1 MNDAENLARLLG
13 HVEPAVFRHLMVTKF
28 DLALPAVDA
37 KKSKTENRGLLATAL
52 TDLTVSQRQKL
63 DEEAERIVLLSDGP
77 GQDVI
82 DGMRQDIGGV
92 ANREAFGKIR
102 NQYERAIWLYIHDFR
117 LFKHALDARQAD
129 VFRQS
134 SSCYSG
140 FVAPKGLDVK
150 DDSISQA
157 AFHARAAQRL
167 GCPAED
173 VAVQIFK
180 RLRPDAD
187 TGKDINLYQI
197 SIHHNRPPEVVDCV
211 KDSTLV
217 TQEVVRAV
225 SAHITYEPSN
235 GHLEVLSRETDARE
249 DLGRLVADDLLQ
261 SPITGETIPLKV
273 YSYQSLAA
281 PRHFDISGEPVT
293 AVKVVELGYTVPDH
307 RSLQVKIWAKDVDDI
322 YTAARALITPTF
334 DFRSHHL
341 TYAKIS
347 LTTRKDQGER
357 ARTINIVLRDD
368 NKCNVK
374 TKREKDRALCD
385 RLLAKWGLIREIGDA
400 PKSVDALAA

>member
-13 HVEPAVFRHLMVTKF
+13 HVEPAVFHHFIGARFGLHLPPL
-28 DLALPAVDA
+28 DLKKPKGQSRQEMANALSAISVG
-37 KKSKTENRGLLATAL
+37 E
-52 TDLTVSQRQKL
+52 RQKL
-63 DEEAERIVLLSDGP
+63 EEESERIVLLSDGP

-82 DGMRQDIGGV
+82 YGFRHLITGV

-102 NQYERAIWLYIHDFR
+102 NQYERAMWLNLNDDRIFR
-117 LFKHALDARQAD
+117 HALDARQAD

-134 SSCYSG
+134 TTCYSG
-140 FVAPKGLDVK
+140 FVAPKDLEVK
-150 DDSISQA
+150 DDAISQA
-157 AFHARAAQRL
+157 AFHSGAATHL
-167 GCPAED
+167 GCSPED
-173 VAVQIFK
+173 VAVQIFR
-180 RLRPDAD
+180 RLRPEAVAGEEVD
-187 TGKDINLYQI
+187 LYQI
-197 SIHHNRPPEVVDCV
+197 SIHHNRPPEVTDRV
-211 KDSTLV
+211 KDSVLV
-217 TQEVVRAV
+217 SQEVIRTV
-225 SAHITYEPSN
+225 SAHITYEPSS

-249 DLGRLVADDLLQ
+249 DLGRLVADELLQ

-334 DFRSHHL
+334 DFRSHRL

-347 LTTRKDQGER
+347 LTTRKDHGER

>member
-1 MNDAENLARLLG
+1 MNDAENLSRVLA

-28 DLALPAVDA
+28 GLTLPAVDA

-52 TDLTVSQRQKL
+52 TGLAVSQRQKL

-92 ANREAFGKIR
+92 ANREAFAEIR
-102 NQYERAIWLYIHDFR
+102 NQYERAIWLYIHDER

-150 DDSISQA
+150 DDSISRA
-157 AFHARAAQRL
+157 AFHARAAHRL

-187 TGKDINLYQI
+187 TGKEIDLYQI
-197 SIHHNRPPEVVDCV
+197 SIHHNRPPEVVDRV

-261 SPITGETIPLKV
+261 SPITGEHIPLKV

-385 RLLAKWGLIREIGDA
+385 RLLATWGLIREIGDA
-400 PKSVDALAA
+400 PKPVDALAA